1 MACKQEFTEV
11 ICVLVNLL
19 SFVSWCILY
28 SPLPSSSVFF
38 AGSRTERSLSDAT
51 AQCAHLQD
59 SNASLRR
66 TQEAMHASVEAF
78 TSGQQTI
85 EMVDV
90 PSTASGGTTAAGASA
105 GAAGS
110 GIGALLGRLRDEGD
124 AARRECGELRRRAEA
139 AEQRVAAV
147 TKDCAR
153 HEAACADANAQLSA
167 ARSQLASLQR
177 EFDDQ
182 ELSLGRL
189 EQRLEQQLGA
199 ALVSSVSQRH
209 GSDR

>member
-1 MACKQEFTEV
+1 
-11 ICVLVNLL
+11 
-19 SFVSWCILY
+19 
-28 SPLPSSSVFF
+28 
-38 AGSRTERSLSDAT
+38 
-51 AQCAHLQD
+51 
-59 SNASLRR
+59 
-66 TQEAMHASVEAF
+66 MHASVEAF